1 MSTTLTLTANK
12 SAAVTKAWGGSNVHS
27 GDIFNLPWYKFS
39 DNTNYAYYDIF
50 VGFASAASSYRFRP
64 ITSGQLNLTFNGSN
78 AIGRM
83 YLHTLAESFSEESVS
98 YDNEPATSEVYSV
111 ASKAFTSAVSLQS
124 WAQVLESAAIK
135 NILSY
140 GLRLQS
146 GFSKDLS
153 TQDAAFLLCSSRHAT
168 TPPTL
173 AITFGDADAV
183 PVAINTTPAAAAVV
197 NRAAPIL
204 FAADVSHGSAIT
216 IEQLAPTSATLQ
228 YRKKSASS
236 YSTATATVSGTSAAC
251 TLPANTLTDSGA
263 YEFRFVG
270 TTNSGASFTTAWQ
283 EFSSV
288 DTIPVATPLSPDS
301 SLEDGTQAIA
311 FRWMHNNE
319 SGSAQTKAELQKSAD
334 GSTWTT
340 LGIVTGAANEYAAPA
355 GTFTSGT
362 WYWRVRT
369 YNLDGAAGEWSDA
382 LSFVVVAGPT
392 KPVIVVK
399 DASPRPL
406 INWQTSE
413 QSAYQLQLDDIID
426 HTEYGS
432 EKTWHC
438 PVYLD
443 DGAHTFRVRSQ
454 NSYGLWSEWG
464 SATFTVSHT
473 ASGAVVLTVDA
484 DHRAELS
491 WSYAG
496 SWTEFVVYRDGVAI
510 AKTTDYSY
518 TDDYSVGTVRY
529 QVRVCASDGTYN
541 YSLSN
546 EVTVSVMPETV
557 MLSALG
563 SGKWLF
569 LRLSTAQHRTNTIKA
584 SRTFSLTHL
593 SGRKFPEAELTEF
606 CDRSISVSYATDDEA
621 EKAALEALMGSPV
634 CLKTPGGKMVIGI
647 LDTLSET
654 ESMFYSSYNFAVSQM
669 HYPEE
674 VDLDA

>member
-12 SAAVTKAWGGSNVHS
+12 SAAISRTSSNAAT
-27 GDIFNLPWYKFS
+27 DFNNHTSATVDLSWNLS
-39 DNTNYAYYDIF
+39 RVDTNYLLA
-50 VGFASAASSYRFRP
+50 GFPAVAASYDYKP
-64 ITSGQLNLTFNGSN
+64 ILRAVVKAYLSCDTDYTTAATKKVWVEGVTSDWDEASVTSRKVAFAPGSGFVSVPGG
-78 AIGRM
+78 AAGV
-83 YLHTLAESFSEESVS
+83 YQFSALSEESARHVLLHGCAIHS
-98 YDNEPATSEVYSV
+98 YSALMWYLSV
-111 ASKAFTSAVSLQS
+111 GT
-124 WAQVLESAAIK
+124 
-135 NILSY
+135 
-140 GLRLQS
+140 
-146 GFSKDLS
+146 
-153 TQDAAFLLCSSRHAT
+153 SRHSSPPQLLITFDDSNVQPKLT
-168 TPPTL
+168 TPAPASGVRL
-173 AITFGDADAV
+173 NKASAITFSTSLVQSSAFTLKNLTAV
-183 PVAINTTPAAAAVV
+183 SGTFEYRLKGASSITTAAATISSTTISYT
-197 NRAAPIL
+197 APANT
-204 FAADVSHGSAIT
+204 FAAG
-216 IEQLAPTSATLQ
+216 EYE
-228 YRKKSASS
+228 YRFSVTDNLGQTVYTAWSS
-236 YSTATATVSGTSAAC
+236 FDTRDTVPTATADEPSGN
-251 TLPANTLTDSGA
+251 LLDGDQPI
-263 YEFRFVG
+263 
-270 TTNSGASFTTAWQ
+270 SFHWTH
-283 EFSSV
+283 
-288 DTIPVATPLSPDS
+288 I
-301 SLEDGTQAIA
+301 
-311 FRWMHNNE
+311 NE

-334 GSTWTT
+334 GSTWTALT
-340 LGIVTGAANEYAAPA
+340 TVPGAANEYSAPA
-355 GTFTSGT
+355 GTFASGT
-362 WYWRVRT
+362 WFWRVRT
-369 YNLDGAAGEWSDA
+369 YNLDNAAGAWSDA
-382 LSFVVVAGPT
+382 ASFVTVSAPSAP
-392 KPVIVVK
+392 KVIVQ
-399 DASPRPL
+399 ASPRPL
-406 INWQTSE
+406 ITWQTNE
-413 QSAYQLQLDDIID
+413 QSAYQIQLDTEID
-426 HTEYGS
+426 TTDYGS
-432 EKTWHC
+432 GKSWRS

-443 DGAHTFRVRSQ
+443 DGLHVARVRVQ
-454 NSYGLWSEWG
+454 NSYGVWSEWG

-529 QVRVCASDGTYN
+529 QVRACASDGTYN

-584 SRTFSLTHL
+584 SRAFSLTHL

-654 ESMFYSSYNFAVSQM
+654 ESMFYSSYTFAVSQM
-669 HYPEE
+669 HYPEG

>member
-12 SAAVTKAWGGSNVHS
+12 SAAVTKVWGSNNVHS

-39 DNTNYAYYDIF
+39 DNTNYTYYDIF
-50 VGFASAASSYRFRP
+50 VGFASAAAAYRFKP
-64 ITSGQLNLTFNGSN
+64 ITAGQLDVTFNGSN
-78 AIGRM
+78 AIGRF
-83 YLHTLAESFSEESVS
+83 YLFTLAESFSEDSVS
-98 YDNEPATSEVYSV
+98 YDDEPSAFETSSV

-124 WAQVLESAAIK
+124 WAQTLNSAAVKRIAL
-135 NILSY
+135 N
-140 GLRLQS
+140 GLKLNS
-146 GFSKDLS
+146 SFKYDLS
-153 TQDAAFLLCSSRHAT
+153 TQDAAFLLCSSRHAS

-183 PVAINTTPAAAAVV
+183 PVAANTTPAAGAVV
-197 NRAAPIL
+197 NRAAPVL
-204 FAADVSHGSAIT
+204 FAADVSQGSAVT
-216 IEQLAPTSATLQ
+216 LEQLAPTNATLQ

-236 YSTATATVSGTSAAC
+236 YSAAAATVSGTSASC

-270 TTNSGASFTTAWQ
+270 TTNSSASFTTDWQ

-301 SLEDGTQAIA
+301 SLEDGTQAIT
-311 FRWMHNNE
+311 FRWTHSNE

-334 GSTWTT
+334 GSAWTT
-340 LGIVTGAANEYAAPA
+340 LGTVTGAANEYAAPA

-369 YNLDGAAGEWSDA
+369 YNLDGVAGEWSDA

-426 HTEYGS
+426 VTEYGS
-432 EKTWHC
+432 EKTWRC

-454 NSYGLWSEWG
+454 NSYGLWSECG

-473 ASGAVVLTVDA
+473 AGGAVILTVDA

-518 TDDYSVGTVRY
+518 TDDYSFGTVRY
-529 QVRVCASDGTYN
+529 QVRACASDGTYN

-606 CDRSISVSYATDDEA
+606 CDRSISVSYATDDVA

>member
-12 SAAVTKAWGGSNVHS
+12 SAAVAKVWGDTNVHT
-27 GDIFNLPWYKFS
+27 GDIFDFPWYS
-39 DNTNYAYYDIF
+39 DDSTYPNADYYIYL
-50 VGFASAASSYRFRP
+50 GFNAPSEEYKYRP
-64 ITSGQLNLTFNGSN
+64 IL
-78 AIGRM
+78 
-83 YLHTLAESFSEESVS
+83 
-98 YDNEPATSEVYSV
+98 
-111 ASKAFTSAVSLQS
+111 SAVFKCGAERSLSYCKIFLRSLSQDFDEAS
-124 WAQVLESAAIK
+124 VNYTNRPSVDSTLQGSFNVEDYPSIAWNQTDLKPAGAAHAA
-135 NILSY
+135 SY
-140 GLRLQS
+140 GLRLDCRVSRQ
-146 GFSKDLS
+146 FSS
-153 TQDAAFLLCSSRHAT
+153 SSAIVRIASSRHAEKA
-168 TPPTL
+168 PVIIATL
-173 AITFGDADAV
+173 GDSDVTAV
-183 PVAINTTPAAAAVV
+183 VSPVSPAAGSFV
-197 NRAAPIL
+197 NRAEKVSFIASIGNSAIS
-204 FAADVSHGSAIT
+204 FAALSA
-216 IEQLAPTSATLQ
+216 QSATLE
-228 YRKKSASS
+228 YRTAG
-236 YSTATATVSGTSAAC
+236 ATAVTSKTAVVSSSRISYTA
-251 TLPANTLTDSGA
+251 PANLFASGNYEYRFKIVDNLGRAA
-263 YEFRFVG
+263 YSAW
-270 TTNSGASFTTAWQ
+270 TAFTTA
-283 EFSSV
+283 

-301 SLEDGTQAIA
+301 SLEDGTQAIT
-311 FRWMHNNE
+311 FRWMHSNE

-340 LGIVTGAANEYAAPA
+340 LGTVTGAANEYAAPA

-369 YNLDGAAGEWSDA
+369 YNLDGVAGEWSDA

-413 QSAYQLQLDDIID
+413 QSAYQLQLDDIIAV
-426 HTEYGS
+426 TEYGS
-432 EKTWHC
+432 EKTWRC
-438 PVYLD
+438 PIYLD

-454 NSYGLWSEWG
+454 NNYGLWSEWG
-464 SATFTVSHT
+464 SATFTVSHSPYVSKVT
-473 ASGAVVLTVDA
+473 LVVDA

-496 SWTEFVVYRDGVAI
+496 SWTEFVVYRNGVAI

-529 QVRVCASDGTYN
+529 QVRACASDGTYN

-546 EVTVSVMPETV
+546 EVTVFVMPETV

-584 SRTFSLTHL
+584 SRTFGLTHL

-654 ESMFYSSYNFAVSQM
+654 ESMFYSSYSFAVSQM
-669 HYPEE
+669 RYPEE

>member
-1 MSTTLTLTANK
+1 MSVGTSRHSSPPQLVVTFDDDNIKPSLVTPSPANGARLDKATALNFSTRFALSGVTTLKSLTAASGNFEYRVK
-12 SAAVTKAWGGSNVHS
+12 GASTSTVHRVTPGAAN
-27 GDIFNLPWYKFS
+27 
-39 DNTNYAYYDIF
+39 
-50 VGFASAASSYRFRP
+50 
-64 ITSGQLNLTFNGSN
+64 
-78 AIGRM
+78 
-83 YLHTLAESFSEESVS
+83 SFS
-98 YDNEPATSEVYSV
+98 
-111 ASKAFTSAVSLQS
+111 FTV
-124 WAQVLESAAIK
+124 
-135 NILSY
+135 
-140 GLRLQS
+140 
-146 GFSKDLS
+146 
-153 TQDAAFLLCSSRHAT
+153 
-168 TPPTL
+168 
-173 AITFGDADAV
+173 
-183 PVAINTTPAAAAVV
+183 
-197 NRAAPIL
+197 
-204 FAADVSHGSAIT
+204 
-216 IEQLAPTSATLQ
+216 
-228 YRKKSASS
+228 
-236 YSTATATVSGTSAAC
+236 
-251 TLPANTLTDSGA
+251 PANTFAAGDYEYRFTATDNLGQ
-263 YEFRFVG
+263 
-270 TTNSGASFTTAWQ
+270 TTSTAWSAFTTR
-283 EFSSV
+283 
-288 DTIPVATPLSPDS
+288 DTTPVATAEAPSGTLC
-301 SLEDGTQAIA
+301 DGAQPIT
-311 FRWMHNNE
+311 FRWTHSNE

-340 LGIVTGAANEYAAPA
+340 LGTVTGTANEYAAPA

-369 YNLDGAAGEWSDA
+369 YNLDGTAGKWSDA
-382 LSFVVVAGPT
+382 LSFVVVAGPS

-426 HTEYGS
+426 VTEYGS
-432 EKTWHC
+432 EKTWRC
-438 PVYLD
+438 PVYLA
-443 DGAHTFRVRSQ
+443 DGAHFFRVRSQ

-473 ASGAVVLTVDA
+473 AGGAVVLTVDA

-621 EKAALEALMGSPV
+621 EKAALEALMGFPI

>member
-1 MSTTLTLTANK
+1 MSVGTSRHSSPPQLVVTFDDDNIKPSLVTPSPANGARLDKATALNFSTRFALSEVTTLKNLTAVSGNFEYRVK
-12 SAAVTKAWGGSNVHS
+12 GASTSTVHRVTPG
-27 GDIFNLPWYKFS
+27 
-39 DNTNYAYYDIF
+39 
-50 VGFASAASSYRFRP
+50 
-64 ITSGQLNLTFNGSN
+64 
-78 AIGRM
+78 
-83 YLHTLAESFSEESVS
+83 AENSFS
-98 YDNEPATSEVYSV
+98 
-111 ASKAFTSAVSLQS
+111 FTV
-124 WAQVLESAAIK
+124 
-135 NILSY
+135 
-140 GLRLQS
+140 
-146 GFSKDLS
+146 
-153 TQDAAFLLCSSRHAT
+153 
-168 TPPTL
+168 
-173 AITFGDADAV
+173 
-183 PVAINTTPAAAAVV
+183 
-197 NRAAPIL
+197 
-204 FAADVSHGSAIT
+204 
-216 IEQLAPTSATLQ
+216 
-228 YRKKSASS
+228 
-236 YSTATATVSGTSAAC
+236 
-251 TLPANTLTDSGA
+251 PANTFAAGDYEYRFTATDNLGQKTSTA
-263 YEFRFVG
+263 W
-270 TTNSGASFTTAWQ
+270 SAFTTR
-283 EFSSV
+283 

-301 SLEDGTQAIA
+301 SLEDGTQAIT
-311 FRWMHNNE
+311 FRWMHSNE
-319 SGSAQTKAELQKSAD
+319 SGSPPTGAELQKSSD
-334 GSTWTT
+334 GSAWTT
-340 LGIVTGAANEYAAPA
+340 FLKRTTSTIGYKCPA

-369 YNLDGAAGEWSDA
+369 YNLDGVAGEWSAA

-399 DASPRPL
+399 DASPRPF

-426 HTEYGS
+426 VTEYGS
-432 EKTWHC
+432 EKTWRS
-438 PVYLD
+438 PVYLV

-454 NSYGLWSEWG
+454 NSYGLLSEWG

-529 QVRVCASDGTYN
+529 QVRACASDGTYN

-563 SGKWLF
+563 SGNWLF

-584 SRTFSLTHL
+584 SRAFSLTHL

-654 ESMFYSSYNFAVSQM
+654 ESMFYSSYTFAVSQM

>member
-12 SAAVTKAWGGSNVHS
+12 SAAISRTSSNAAT
-27 GDIFNLPWYKFS
+27 DFNDHTSAMVDLSWNLGRVDTHYLL
-39 DNTNYAYYDIF
+39 A
-50 VGFASAASSYRFRP
+50 GFPAVAASYDYKP
-64 ITSGQLNLTFNGSN
+64 ILRAVVKAYLSCDTDYTTAATKKVWVEGVTSDWDEASVTSRKVAFAPGSGFVSVPGG
-78 AIGRM
+78 AAGV
-83 YLHTLAESFSEESVS
+83 YQFSALSEESARHVLLHGCAIHS
-98 YDNEPATSEVYSV
+98 YSAQMWYLSVGTSRYS
-111 ASKAFTSAVSLQS
+111 SPPQ
-124 WAQVLESAAIK
+124 
-135 NILSY
+135 
-140 GLRLQS
+140 
-146 GFSKDLS
+146 
-153 TQDAAFLLCSSRHAT
+153 LLITFDDSNVQPKLT
-168 TPPTL
+168 TPAPASGVRL
-173 AITFGDADAV
+173 NKASAITFSTSLVQSDV
-183 PVAINTTPAAAAVV
+183 FTIKSLTPASGTFEYRLKGASSSTTAAATISSTTISYT
-197 NRAAPIL
+197 APANT
-204 FAADVSHGSAIT
+204 FAAG
-216 IEQLAPTSATLQ
+216 EYE
-228 YRKKSASS
+228 YRFTVTDNLGQTVYTAWSS
-236 YSTATATVSGTSAAC
+236 FDTRDTVPTATADEPSGN
-251 TLPANTLTDSGA
+251 LL
-263 YEFRFVG
+263 
-270 TTNSGASFTTAWQ
+270 
-283 EFSSV
+283 
-288 DTIPVATPLSPDS
+288 
-301 SLEDGTQAIA
+301 DGDQPIS
-311 FRWMHNNE
+311 FRWTHINE

-334 GSTWTT
+334 GSTWTALT
-340 LGIVTGAANEYAAPA
+340 TVTGSVNEYSAPA
-355 GTFTSGT
+355 GTFASGT
-362 WYWRVRT
+362 WFWRVRT
-369 YNLDGAAGEWSDA
+369 YNLDNAAGAWSDA
-382 LSFVVVAGPT
+382 ASFVTVSAPST
-392 KPVIVVK
+392 PKVIVQ
-399 DASPRPL
+399 ASPRPL
-406 INWQTSE
+406 ITWQTNE
-413 QSAYQLQLDDIID
+413 QSAYQIQLDTAVDTTD
-426 HTEYGS
+426 YGS
-432 EKTWHC
+432 GKSWRC

-491 WSYAG
+491 WNYAG

-529 QVRVCASDGTYN
+529 QVRACASDGTYN

-563 SGKWLF
+563 SGNWLF
-569 LRLSTAQHRTNTIKA
+569 LKLSTAQHRTNTVKA

-593 SGRKFPEAELTEF
+593 SGQKFPEAELTEF

-654 ESMFYSSYNFAVSQM
+654 ESMFYSSYSFAVSQM

>member
-12 SAAVTKAWGGSNVHS
+12 SAAISRTSSNAAT
-27 GDIFNLPWYKFS
+27 DFNNHTSATVDLSWNLS
-39 DNTNYAYYDIF
+39 RVDTNYLLA
-50 VGFASAASSYRFRP
+50 GFPAVAASYDYKP
-64 ITSGQLNLTFNGSN
+64 ILRAVVKAYLSCDTDYTTAATKKVWVEGVTSDWDEASVTSRKVAFAPGSGFVSVPGG
-78 AIGRM
+78 AAGV
-83 YLHTLAESFSEESVS
+83 YQFSALSEESARHVLLHGCAIHS
-98 YDNEPATSEVYSV
+98 YSALMWYLSV
-111 ASKAFTSAVSLQS
+111 GT
-124 WAQVLESAAIK
+124 
-135 NILSY
+135 
-140 GLRLQS
+140 
-146 GFSKDLS
+146 
-153 TQDAAFLLCSSRHAT
+153 SRHSSPPQLLITFDDSNVQPKLT
-168 TPPTL
+168 TPAPASGVRL
-173 AITFGDADAV
+173 NKASAITFSTSLVQSSAFTLKNLTAV
-183 PVAINTTPAAAAVV
+183 SGTFEYRLKGASSITTAAATISSTTISYT
-197 NRAAPIL
+197 APANT
-204 FAADVSHGSAIT
+204 FAAG
-216 IEQLAPTSATLQ
+216 EYE
-228 YRKKSASS
+228 YRFSVTDNLGQTASTGWS
-236 YSTATATVSGTSAAC
+236 SFDTRDTVPTATADEPSGN
-251 TLPANTLTDSGA
+251 LL
-263 YEFRFVG
+263 
-270 TTNSGASFTTAWQ
+270 
-283 EFSSV
+283 
-288 DTIPVATPLSPDS
+288 
-301 SLEDGTQAIA
+301 DGDQPIS
-311 FRWMHNNE
+311 FRWTHINE

-334 GSTWTT
+334 GSTWTALT
-340 LGIVTGAANEYAAPA
+340 TVTGSANEYSAPA
-355 GTFTSGT
+355 GTFASGT
-362 WYWRVRT
+362 WFWRVRT
-369 YNLDGAAGEWSDA
+369 YNLDNAAGAWSDA
-382 LSFVVVAGPT
+382 ASFVTVSAPST
-392 KPVIVVK
+392 PKVIVQ
-399 DASPRPL
+399 ASPRPL
-406 INWQTSE
+406 ITWQTNE
-413 QSAYQLQLDDIID
+413 QSAYQIQLDTAVDTTD
-426 HTEYGS
+426 YGS
-432 EKTWHC
+432 GKSWRS
-438 PVYLD
+438 PIYLD
-443 DGAHTFRVRSQ
+443 DGLHVARVRVQ
-454 NSYGLWSEWG
+454 NSYGVWSEWG

-473 ASGAVVLTVDA
+473 AGGAVVLTVDA

-621 EKAALEALMGSPV
+621 EKAALEAQMGSPV

-654 ESMFYSSYNFAVSQM
+654 ESMFYSSYTFAVSQM

>member
-12 SAAVTKAWGGSNVHS
+12 SAAISRTYGG
-27 GDIFNLPWYKFS
+27 
-39 DNTNYAYYDIF
+39 T
-50 VGFASAASSYRFRP
+50 
-64 ITSGQLNLTFNGSN
+64 
-78 AIGRM
+78 
-83 YLHTLAESFSEESVS
+83 
-98 YDNEPATSEVYSV
+98 ATSY
-111 ASKAFTSAVSLQS
+111 
-124 WAQVLESAAIK
+124 
-135 NILSY
+135 N
-140 GLRLQS
+140 
-146 GFSKDLS
+146 D
-153 TQDAAFLLCSSRHAT
+153 H
-168 TPPTL
+168 
-173 AITFGDADAV
+173 
-183 PVAINTTPAAAAVV
+183 
-197 NRAAPIL
+197 
-204 FAADVSHGSAIT
+204 
-216 IEQLAPTSATLQ
+216 TSATVDLSWNLTRADIHYLLVGFPEIAEAYM
-228 YRKKSASS
+228 YRPILNAYVKAYISCSYTGSNTGYTKRASVGPIKANWDPATVTSHEIPALTASAFGNVSAGFSGVFSFQNFSGAPVKQALLYGCAIYSQSS
-236 YSTATATVSGTSAAC
+236 ALWYMSVGTSRHSSPPQLVVTFDDNNVKPSLVTPSPANGARLDKSTALNFSTRFALSEATTLKSLTAVSGNFEYRVKGASTSTVHRVTPGAANSFSF
-251 TLPANTLTDSGA
+251 TVPANTFAAGDYEYRFTATDNLGQ
-263 YEFRFVG
+263 
-270 TTNSGASFTTAWQ
+270 TTSTAWSAFTTH
-283 EFSSV
+283 

-301 SLEDGTQAIA
+301 SLEDGTQAIT
-311 FRWMHNNE
+311 FRWMHGNE

-334 GSTWTT
+334 GSAWTT
-340 LGIVTGAANEYAAPA
+340 LGTVTGAANEYAAPA

-362 WYWRVRT
+362 WYWRART
-369 YNLDGAAGEWSDA
+369 YNLDGAAGEWSAA

-426 HTEYGS
+426 ITEYGS
-432 EKTWHC
+432 EKTWRC

-484 DHRAELS
+484 NHRAELS

-496 SWTEFVVYRDGVAI
+496 SWAEFVVYRDGVAI

-529 QVRVCASDGTYN
+529 QVRACASDGTYN

-563 SGKWLF
+563 SGEWLF

-621 EKAALEALMGSPV
+621 EKAALEALMGAPV

>member
-12 SAAVTKAWGGSNVHS
+12 SAAISRTSSNAATDFNDHTSAMVDLSWNLGRVDTNYLLAGFPAVAASYDYKPILRAVVKAYLSCDTDYTTSATKKVWVESVMSDWDEASVTSRKVAFAPGSGFVSVPGGAAGVYQFSALSKESARYALLHGCAIHSYSAPLWYLSVGTSRYSSPPQLLITFDDSNVQPK
-27 GDIFNLPWYKFS
+27 L
-39 DNTNYAYYDIF
+39 
-50 VGFASAASSYRFRP
+50 
-64 ITSGQLNLTFNGSN
+64 
-78 AIGRM
+78 
-83 YLHTLAESFSEESVS
+83 
-98 YDNEPATSEVYSV
+98 
-111 ASKAFTSAVSLQS
+111 
-124 WAQVLESAAIK
+124 
-135 NILSY
+135 
-140 GLRLQS
+140 
-146 GFSKDLS
+146 
-153 TQDAAFLLCSSRHAT
+153 T
-168 TPPTL
+168 TPAPASGVRL
-173 AITFGDADAV
+173 NKASAITFSTSLVQSDV
-183 PVAINTTPAAAAVV
+183 FTIKRLTPASGTFEYRLKGASSTTTAAATISSTTISYT
-197 NRAAPIL
+197 APANT
-204 FAADVSHGSAIT
+204 FAAG
-216 IEQLAPTSATLQ
+216 EYE
-228 YRKKSASS
+228 YRFSVTDNLGQTVYTAWSS
-236 YSTATATVSGTSAAC
+236 FDTRDTVSTATADEPSGN
-251 TLPANTLTDSGA
+251 LL
-263 YEFRFVG
+263 
-270 TTNSGASFTTAWQ
+270 
-283 EFSSV
+283 
-288 DTIPVATPLSPDS
+288 
-301 SLEDGTQAIA
+301 DGDQPIS
-311 FRWMHNNE
+311 FRWTHINE

-334 GSTWTT
+334 GSTWTALT
-340 LGIVTGAANEYAAPA
+340 TVTGSANEYSAPA
-355 GTFTSGT
+355 GTFASGT
-362 WYWRVRT
+362 WFWRVRT
-369 YNLDGAAGEWSDA
+369 YNLDNAAGAWSDA
-382 LSFVVVAGPT
+382 ASFVTVSAPST
-392 KPVIVVK
+392 PKVIVQ
-399 DASPRPL
+399 ASPRPL
-406 INWQTSE
+406 ITWQTNE
-413 QSAYQLQLDDIID
+413 QSAYQIQLDTAVDTTD
-426 HTEYGS
+426 YGS
-432 EKTWHC
+432 GKSWRS

-443 DGAHTFRVRSQ
+443 DGLHVARVRVQ
-454 NSYGLWSEWG
+454 NSYGVWSEWG
-464 SATFTVSHT
+464 SATFTVAHT
-473 ASGAVVLTVDA
+473 AGGAIVLTVDA

-529 QVRVCASDGTYN
+529 QVRACASDGTYN

-654 ESMFYSSYNFAVSQM
+654 ESMFYSSYTFAVSQM

>member
-12 SAAVTKAWGGSNVHS
+12 SAAVTSTWGGSNVHT
-27 GDIFNLPWYKFS
+27 GDVFNLPWHLDISATKRAS
-39 DNTNYAYYDIF
+39 YDIY
-50 VGFASAASSYRFRP
+50 VGFNAVAQAYRFRP
-64 ITSGQLNLTFNGSN
+64 IEAGTLSLTYNGVN
-78 AIGRM
+78 AIGTIIV
-83 YLHTLAESFSEESVS
+83 YPLSESFSEESVS
-98 YDNEPATSEVYSV
+98 YNGKP
-111 ASKAFTSAVSLQS
+111 SKDAYAALRSFTSAVSLQS
-124 WAQVLESAAIK
+124 WSAAIK
-135 NILSY
+135 AADIRAAVQY
-140 GLRLQS
+140 GIDIAADFGR
-146 GFSKDLS
+146 DLS
-153 TQDAAFLLCSSRHAT
+153 SQDAAFLLCSSRHAS

-183 PVAINTTPAAAAVV
+183 PVALNTTPSAGAVV

-204 FAADVSHGSAIT
+204 FAANISQGSAIT
-216 IEQLAPTSATLQ
+216 IEQLAPTNATLL
-228 YRKKSASS
+228 YRKKGASS
-236 YSTATATVSGTSAAC
+236 YSTAAATVTGTSASC
-251 TLPANTLTDSGA
+251 TLPANKLTDSGA
-263 YEFRFVG
+263 YEFQFTG
-270 TTNSGASFTTAWQ
+270 ATNSGASFTTAWQ
-283 EFSSV
+283 EFSTV
-288 DTIPVATPLSPDS
+288 DTIPVATAISPDS
-301 SLEDGTQAIA
+301 SLEDGTQSIT
-311 FRWMHNNE
+311 FRWTHSNE
-319 SGSAQTKAELQKSAD
+319 SGSAQTKADLQKSSD

-340 LGIVTGAANEYAAPA
+340 LGTVTGAANEYAAPA

-369 YNLDGAAGEWSDA
+369 YNLDGVAGEWSDA
-382 LSFVVVAGPT
+382 LSFLVVAAPT

-426 HTEYGS
+426 LTEYGS
-432 EKTWHC
+432 EKTWRC

-464 SATFTVSHT
+464 AATFTVSHT
-473 ASGAVVLTVDA
+473 AGGAIVLTVDA

-496 SWTEFVVYRDGVAI
+496 SWTEFVVYRDGIAI
-510 AKTTDYSY
+510 AKTTDFSY

-529 QVRVCASDGTYN
+529 QVRACASDGTYN

-563 SGKWLF
+563 SGDWLF
-569 LRLSTAQHRTNTIKA
+569 LRLSAAQHRTSTIKT

-654 ESMFYSSYNFAVSQM
+654 ESMFYSSYSFAVSQM

>member
-12 SAAVTKAWGGSNVHS
+12 SAAISRTSSNAAT
-27 GDIFNLPWYKFS
+27 DFNDHTSTMVDLSWNLGRV
-39 DNTNYAYYDIF
+39 DTNYLLA
-50 VGFASAASSYRFRP
+50 GFPAVAASYDYKP
-64 ITSGQLNLTFNGSN
+64 ILRAVVKAYLSCVTDYTTAATKKVWVEGVTSDWDEASVTSRKVAFAPGSGFVSVPGG
-78 AIGRM
+78 AAGV
-83 YLHTLAESFSEESVS
+83 YQFSALSEESARHVLLHGCAIHS
-98 YDNEPATSEVYSV
+98 YSALMWHLSV
-111 ASKAFTSAVSLQS
+111 GT
-124 WAQVLESAAIK
+124 
-135 NILSY
+135 
-140 GLRLQS
+140 
-146 GFSKDLS
+146 
-153 TQDAAFLLCSSRHAT
+153 SRHSSPPQLLITFDDRNVHPKLT
-168 TPPTL
+168 TPAPASGVRL
-173 AITFGDADAV
+173 NKASAITFSTSLVQSSAFTLKNLTAV
-183 PVAINTTPAAAAVV
+183 SGTFEYRLKGASSTTTVAATISSTTISYTAPANT
-197 NRAAPIL
+197 
-204 FAADVSHGSAIT
+204 FAAGEYEYRFTVTDNLGQTAS
-216 IEQLAPTSATLQ
+216 TSW
-228 YRKKSASS
+228 SS
-236 YSTATATVSGTSAAC
+236 FDTRDTVPTATADEPSGN
-251 TLPANTLTDSGA
+251 LL
-263 YEFRFVG
+263 
-270 TTNSGASFTTAWQ
+270 
-283 EFSSV
+283 
-288 DTIPVATPLSPDS
+288 
-301 SLEDGTQAIA
+301 DGDQPIN
-311 FRWMHNNE
+311 FRWTHINE

-334 GSTWTT
+334 GSTWTALT
-340 LGIVTGAANEYAAPA
+340 TVTGSANEYSAPA
-355 GTFTSGT
+355 ETFTSGT
-362 WYWRVRT
+362 WFWRVRT
-369 YNLDGAAGEWSDA
+369 FNLDNVAGAWSDA
-382 LSFVVVAGPT
+382 ASFVTVSAPST
-392 KPVIVVK
+392 PKVIVQ
-399 DASPRPL
+399 ASPRPL
-406 INWQTSE
+406 ITWQTNE
-413 QSAYQLQLDDIID
+413 QSAYRIQLDTAVDTTD
-426 HTEYGS
+426 YGS
-432 EKTWHC
+432 GKSWRS

-443 DGAHTFRVRSQ
+443 DGLHVARVRVQ
-454 NSYGLWSEWG
+454 NSYGVWSEWG

-529 QVRVCASDGTYN
+529 QVRACASDGNYN

-606 CDRSISVSYATDDEA
+606 CDRSISVSYATDDVA

-669 HYPEE
+669 HYSEE

>member
-12 SAAVTKAWGGSNVHS
+12 SAAVAKVWGDTNVHT
-27 GDIFNLPWYKFS
+27 GDVFDFPWYS
-39 DNTNYAYYDIF
+39 DDSTYPDANYYIYLGFNAPSEAYKY
-50 VGFASAASSYRFRP
+50 RP
-64 ITSGQLNLTFNGSN
+64 ILSAIFKCGAGKSLSYCQTFLKGLQQSFNEDSVNYSNQPAIDSTLQGSFHVGSYTTIEWN
-78 AIGRM
+78 QTDLKPDGAA
-83 YLHTLAESFSEESVS
+83 LA
-98 YDNEPATSEVYSV
+98 
-111 ASKAFTSAVSLQS
+111 AV
-124 WAQVLESAAIK
+124 
-135 NILSY
+135 Y
-140 GLRLQS
+140 GLRLDCRVSRMS
-146 GFSKDLS
+146 GASSAIARF
-153 TQDAAFLLCSSRHAT
+153 ASSRHAEKA
-168 TPPTL
+168 PVIIATL
-173 AITFGDADAV
+173 GDSDVTAV
-183 PVAINTTPAAAAVV
+183 VSPVSPAAGSFV
-197 NRAAPIL
+197 NRAEKVSFMASVGNSAIS
-204 FAADVSHGSAIT
+204 FAALSA
-216 IEQLAPTSATLQ
+216 QSATLE
-228 YRKKSASS
+228 YRTAG
-236 YSTATATVSGTSAAC
+236 ATAVTSKTAVVSSSGISYTA
-251 TLPANTLTDSGA
+251 PANLFASGNYEYRFKIVDNLGRAA
-263 YEFRFVG
+263 YSAW
-270 TTNSGASFTTAWQ
+270 TAFTTA
-283 EFSSV
+283 
-288 DTIPVATPLSPDS
+288 DTTPVATPLSPDS
-301 SLEDGTQAIA
+301 SLEDGTQAIT
-311 FRWMHNNE
+311 FRWTHSNE
-319 SGSAQTKAELQKSAD
+319 SGSAQTKAELQKSSD
-334 GSTWTT
+334 GSAWTT
-340 LGIVTGAANEYAAPA
+340 LGTVTGAANEYAAPA

-369 YNLDGAAGEWSDA
+369 YNLDGAAGEWSTA

-413 QSAYQLQLDDIID
+413 QSASQLQLDDIID
-426 HTEYGS
+426 VTEYGS
-432 EKTWHC
+432 EKTWRC

-491 WSYAG
+491 WNYAG

-529 QVRVCASDGTYN
+529 QVRACASDGTYN

-563 SGKWLF
+563 SGNWLF
-569 LRLSTAQHRTNTIKA
+569 LKLSTAQHRTNTVKA

>member
-12 SAAVTKAWGGSNVHS
+12 SAAISRTSSNAAT
-27 GDIFNLPWYKFS
+27 DFNNHTSATVDLSWNLS
-39 DNTNYAYYDIF
+39 RVDTNYLLA
-50 VGFASAASSYRFRP
+50 GFPAVAASYDYKP
-64 ITSGQLNLTFNGSN
+64 ILRAVVKAYLSCDTDYTTAATKKVWVEGVTSDWDEASVTSRKVAFAPGSGFVSVPGG
-78 AIGRM
+78 AAGV
-83 YLHTLAESFSEESVS
+83 YQFSALSEESARHVLLHGCAIHS
-98 YDNEPATSEVYSV
+98 YSALMWYLSV
-111 ASKAFTSAVSLQS
+111 GT
-124 WAQVLESAAIK
+124 
-135 NILSY
+135 
-140 GLRLQS
+140 
-146 GFSKDLS
+146 
-153 TQDAAFLLCSSRHAT
+153 SRHSSPPQLLITFDDSNVQPKLT
-168 TPPTL
+168 TPAPASGVRL
-173 AITFGDADAV
+173 NKASAITFSTSLVQSSAFTLKNLTAV
-183 PVAINTTPAAAAVV
+183 SGTFEYRLKGTSSTTTAAATISSTTISYTVPA
-197 NRAAPIL
+197 NT
-204 FAADVSHGSAIT
+204 FAAG
-216 IEQLAPTSATLQ
+216 EYE
-228 YRKKSASS
+228 YRFTVTDNLGQTASTGWS
-236 YSTATATVSGTSAAC
+236 SFDTRDTVPTATADEPSGN
-251 TLPANTLTDSGA
+251 LL
-263 YEFRFVG
+263 
-270 TTNSGASFTTAWQ
+270 
-283 EFSSV
+283 
-288 DTIPVATPLSPDS
+288 
-301 SLEDGTQAIA
+301 DGDQPIS
-311 FRWMHNNE
+311 FRWTHINE

-334 GSTWTT
+334 GSTWTALT
-340 LGIVTGAANEYAAPA
+340 TVTGSANEYSAPA
-355 GTFTSGT
+355 GTFASGT
-362 WYWRVRT
+362 WFWRVRT
-369 YNLDGAAGEWSDA
+369 YNLDNAAGAWSDA
-382 LSFVVVAGPT
+382 ASFVTVSAPST
-392 KPVIVVK
+392 PKVIVQ
-399 DASPRPL
+399 ASPRPL
-406 INWQTSE
+406 ITWQTNE
-413 QSAYQLQLDDIID
+413 QSAYQIQLDTAVGTTD
-426 HTEYGS
+426 YGS
-432 EKTWHC
+432 GKSWRS

-443 DGAHTFRVRSQ
+443 DGLHVARVRVQ
-454 NSYGLWSEWG
+454 NSYGVWSEWG

-529 QVRVCASDGTYN
+529 QVRACASDGTYN

-584 SRTFSLTHL
+584 SRAFSLTHL

-654 ESMFYSSYNFAVSQM
+654 ESMFYSSYTFAVSQM